1 MKTLLQKGMMLEL
14 EKGKKTKH
22 QIEAIIH
29 EAEAGVKLEI
39 LTPDEIKTK
48 ALKGLYFLQEIT
60 NTEAQ

>member
-1 MKTLLQKGMMLEL
+1 MLEL